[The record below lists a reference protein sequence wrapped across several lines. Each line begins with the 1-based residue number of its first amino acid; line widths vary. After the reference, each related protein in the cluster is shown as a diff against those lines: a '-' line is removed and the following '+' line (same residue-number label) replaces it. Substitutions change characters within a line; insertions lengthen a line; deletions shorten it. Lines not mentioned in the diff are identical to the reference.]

1 METNNY
7 ITKYSGANRSTRTRA
22 SVIIWIHKSS
32 KNAVINYTYWSERI
46 TEVKLNFGRGKV
58 SFFFRLYLP
67 EEGRVGENEN
77 FYNKLQEILNKANK
91 K

>member
-1 METNNY
+1 LETNNY

-58 SFFFRLYLP
+58 SFFFLDSTSKKK
-67 EEGRVGENEN
+67 EELEKTKTSITNYRK
-77 FYNKLQEILNKANK
+77 Y
-91 K
+91 